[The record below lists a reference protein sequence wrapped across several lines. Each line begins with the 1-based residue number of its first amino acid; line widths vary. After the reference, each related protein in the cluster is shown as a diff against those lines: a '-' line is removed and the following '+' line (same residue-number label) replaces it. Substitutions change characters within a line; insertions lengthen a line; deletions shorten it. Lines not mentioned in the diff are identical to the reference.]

1 MNETKCPYCQL
12 QEDILKNFKYEDKSY
27 MSANIHIHPNMGPI
41 IYIEHM
47 KKEKYGELGCNAW
60 FKINYC
66 PFCGKLLRK
75 E

>member
-12 QEDILKNFKYEDKSY
+12 QEDILENFKYEDKSY
-27 MSANIHIHPNMGPI
+27 MSANIHTHLNMGPI

-47 KKEKYGELGCNAW
+47 KKEKYGESGYNAW

-66 PFCGKLLRK
+66 PFCGKLLR
-75 E
+75 EQ